1 MRYKF
6 RHRVTF
12 AIFRKVFEWYA
23 RFKYRYTFDRF
34 EETLEPY
41 LILGNHTQALDPVF
55 MAFSFKK
62 PIYFVA
68 STMIY
73 NLRVWSKVL
82 DYLVAPIPI
91 NKFRSDL
98 RSTKA
103 ILKTL
108 KEGHHVAL
116 YPEGNTSFSGEQM
129 PISIA
134 IAKLVKKAKV
144 KVLFHTIE
152 GGHLSHPRWAKNGR
166 KGKMHGSVKKIL
178 TVEEIAAMD
187 VESLHQFIKNTLAVN
202 DFKLFTDTPF
212 KGKNK
217 AVNIESAY
225 VVCPH
230 CHRIE
235 TLYSKG
241 DDVHCTACEFH
252 VTVNDYGRFEPRF
265 EGRYFNATPAWFD
278 DQIAVFKSLVE
289 TQKDDA
295 ILFHNADETLY
306 EILDLKPKEKRDRVS
321 ITLTKKTL
329 TIEGPHTHETWD
341 PMDIDPAVQ
350 HRNGLILY
358 HRPTAKTYYLLSD
371 EKRSALKYVS
381 MIKILQKETS
391 YV

>member
-23 RFKYRYTFDRF
+23 RFKYQYTFDRF

-73 NLRVWSKVL
+73 NLRVWSRVL

-91 NKFRSDL
+91 NKFRSDF

-108 KEGHHVAL
+108 KEGQHVAL

-144 KVLFHTIE
+144 KVLFHTIT
-152 GGHLSHPRWAKNGR
+152 GGHLSHPRWAKYGR

-187 VESLHQFIKNTLAVN
+187 VETLHQYIKKTLAVN
-202 DFKLFTDTPF
+202 DFKIFTDTPF

-230 CHRIE
+230 CHRVE

-241 DDVHCTACEFH
+241 DDVRCTACEFH

-265 EGRYFNATPAWFD
+265 EGRYFTATPAWFD
-278 DQIAVFKSLVE
+278 DQIAVFKSMVE

-321 ITLTKKTL
+321 ITLTKKSL
-329 TIEGPHTHETWD
+329 TIEGPHTQEKWD
-341 PMDIDPAVQ
+341 PMDIDSAVQ